1 MPREIVINRCFGGF
15 GLSSMALE
23 IYRAVPRVDLENT
36 RVFNHASDIPRDDP
50 ILIQTIKTLGL
61 KESAGNFA
69 KLQIIE
75 IPDDVPA
82 DGWIIQDYDGT
93 EWVAEKHRTWSGPH
107 HTQEEEDDL
116 DEPEKP
122 MLLVRVYTPDANEEI
137 ETTPLADQAEIETTP
152 PLTNQAEIETIPIT
166 DPHALLVSLV
176 GDPNEKK

>member
-1 MPREIVINRCFGGF
+1 MPREIVINRCYGGF

-23 IYRAVPRVDLENT
+23 IYRAVPRVDLEDT
-36 RVFNHASDIPRDDP
+36 GVFNHASDIPRDDP

-107 HTQEEEDDL
+107 HTQEDDDL
-116 DEPEKP
+116 DEPVKP
-122 MLLVRVYTPDANEEI
+122 VADVESTPI
-137 ETTPLADQAEIETTP
+137 ADQAEILTTP
-152 PLTNQAEIETIPIT
+152 LT

>member
-23 IYRAVPRVDLENT
+23 IYRAVPRVDLEDT

-107 HTQEEEDDL
+107 HTQEEDDL

-152 PLTNQAEIETIPIT
+152 LTNQAEIETIPIT

>member
-107 HTQEEEDDL
+107 HTQEDDDL
-116 DEPEKP
+116 DEPVKT
-122 MLLVRVYTPDANEEI
+122 VADVDDTS
-137 ETTPLADQAEIETTP
+137 LADQAEIETTP
-152 PLTNQAEIETIPIT
+152 LT